1 MARRSFASML
11 ALMLIAVAGSYNAAV
26 ATTPVPDQ
34 PYMKAARAD
43 LNSARKELLRATSNK
58 EGHRTKALEYVNKAI
73 AEVNAGVV
81 FDRKHNHAIFSV
93 STSAWATTPDQPHM
107 QAALNHLLDA
117 QRNLQSAT
125 SEKGGHRVKALE
137 YVGKA
142 ITETNKAISAGAN

>member
-1 MARRSFASML
+1 MTRRTFASML
-11 ALMLIAVAGSYNAAV
+11 ASLLFAVAGSYTMAV
-26 ATTPVPDQ
+26 AATPVPDQ

-43 LNSARKELLRATSNK
+43 LNGARKELLKATSNK
-58 EGHRTKALEYVNKAI
+58 DGHRTKALEYVNKAI
-73 AEVNAGVV
+73 SETNAGIV
-81 FDRKHNHAIFSV
+81 FDRKHNHAIFSGSV
-93 STSAWATTPDQPHM
+93 SPGATPDQPHM

-142 ITETNKAISAGAN
+142 ITETNKGIAAGSN

>member
-1 MARRSFASML
+1 MTRRTFANML
-11 ALMLIAVAGSYNAAV
+11 ALVLIAVASSYTVAV
-26 ATTPVPDQ
+26 AATPVPDQ

-43 LNSARKELLRATSNK
+43 LNSARNELLKATSNK

-73 AEVNAGVV
+73 SETNAGIVH
-81 FDRKHNHAIFSV
+81 DRKHNHAIFSK
-93 STSAWATTPDQPHM
+93 SALLAITPDQPHM

-142 ITETNKAISAGAN
+142 ITETNKGIAAGSN